1 MSRSYKKFPFC
12 KDRDSGKWGKK
23 YCNKRLRK
31 MTDVPNGSQYQKF
44 TNRWDYIYDYWD
56 SNTWEEWK
64 TWRAKWGDDVDTLDY
79 YEWYRIYK
87 GK

>member
-1 MSRSYKKFPFC
+1 M
-12 KDRDSGKWGKK
+12 
-23 YCNKRLRK
+23 
-31 MTDVPNGSQYQKF
+31 PNGSQYQKF

-64 TWRAKWGDDVDTLDY
+64 TWHAKWGDDVDTLDY